1 MHRQGSSTNRANMPA
16 QRQAYLL
23 LMVTAL
29 FWGGNAVAGKL
40 AVGHISPMVLTSARW
55 LLMCLIML
63 AIGWPRLK
71 ADWNKVRQNWVM
83 LSALGFVGFTLFT
96 IALYVALIYTT
107 AINVSIEQ
115 AGMPMLIFLLNFLF
129 FRARANWAQI
139 IGLVLSIAGVVLVAC
154 HGEPARLLT
163 LDFNMGDAIM
173 LVGVIVYAGYTV
185 ALRFKPV
192 IHWQSLM
199 IVLSGSAFIT
209 SLPFLAAETALGAT
223 FVPDT
228 QGWLVLLY
236 VLAFPS
242 LLAQIFYVR
251 GVELIGANRAGLF
264 INMVPIFGTL
274 LSIIVLGER
283 FQLYHSMA
291 LALVFGGIW
300 LAESSARKS
309 VSSGTSAGAV

>member
-1 MHRQGSSTNRANMPA
+1 MST

-23 LMVTAL
+23 LTLTAL

-63 AIGWPRLK
+63 ALGWPRLK
-71 ADWNKVRQNWVM
+71 ADWRLVRENWLL
-83 LSALGFVGFTLFT
+83 LSALGFVGFTVFT
-96 IALYVALIYTT
+96 IALYMALVYTT

-129 FRARANWAQI
+129 FRAKASWAQI
-139 IGLVLSIAGVVLVAC
+139 VGLVLSIGGVVLVAC

-163 LDFNMGDAIM
+163 LDFNIGDAIM
-173 LVGVIVYAGYTV
+173 LVGTIVYAAYTV
-185 ALRFKPV
+185 ALRFKPA
-192 IHWQSLM
+192 IHWMSLM
-199 IVLSGSAFIT
+199 IALSGTAFVS
-209 SLPFLAAETALGAT
+209 SLPFLFAETALGLT

-228 QGWLVLLY
+228 RGWLVLAY

-242 LLAQIFYVR
+242 LLSQIFYVR

-274 LSIIVLGER
+274 LSIILLSED
-283 FQLYHSMA
+283 FHLYHAIA
-291 LALVFGGIW
+291 LGLVFGGIW
-300 LAESSARKS
+300 LAEKYPASPSQNA
-309 VSSGTSAGAV
+309 